1 MHQMQVAIVCGL
13 LSLSYTGY
21 YHMHHMQ
28 VAIVGCYSMWVT
40 IIYFFGEN
48 SNLV

>member
-1 MHQMQVAIVCGL
+1 MASYHIQVTIIYRL
-13 LSLSYTGY
+13 LSYTGY

-28 VAIVGCYSMWVT
+28 VAIMGCYSMWVT